1 MGAQRS
7 ANNLDRFLLN
17 YGSQIEVV
25 WSVIRKFSWSLP
37 INIRVQRS
45 RFHGRSWRVILVL
58 YSSSDNDSP
67 TVLKKAKVKLD
78 AGWEAEL
85 EFQI

>member
-1 MGAQRS
+1 MAQ
-7 ANNLDRFLLN
+7 
-17 YGSQIEVV
+17 SQIEVV

-45 RFHGRSWRVILVL
+45 RFHGRSWRVILVS
-58 YSSSDNDSP
+58 YSSSDNGSP